1 MINGKRI
8 AAVLFLLINLAS
20 FAPNIYRSFVKIS
33 KLENELSSLKE
44 TEKNLIEKIDNYN
57 EETEALKDD
66 YNKEK
71 LVRNKLQMVK
81 PGEIIYRVTK

>member
-57 EETEALKDD
+57 KETEALKDD

>member
-57 EETEALKDD
+57 KETESLKDD

-71 LVRNKLQMVK
+71 LIRNKLQMVK